1 MEPIHSNH
9 TIWKRRERSLLR
21 KVHKVCLL
29 SNFRL
34 FEIKYMRYLMT
45 FGVGALLILRFLVA
59 MCLGAS
65 FTMVD
70 EGNLLW

>member
-1 MEPIHSNH
+1 MEPIHSSH